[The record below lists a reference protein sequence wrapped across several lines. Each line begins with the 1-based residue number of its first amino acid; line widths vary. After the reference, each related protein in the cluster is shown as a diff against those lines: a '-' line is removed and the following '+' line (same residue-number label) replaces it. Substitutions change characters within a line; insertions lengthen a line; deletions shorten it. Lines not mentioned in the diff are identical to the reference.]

1 MDPSDIDWSSLSCDL
16 WLAQIASEG
25 LDFLMDIFIY
35 SNMPANPQ
43 DYKVLF
49 SALSTL
55 FSLKS
60 LSVIFDSLFFFLK
73 ISAILFIFYFCY
85 ILILKISKEEGIV
98 IMPFE
103 IPTGESVGKYN
114 GKAISDLMTYELLRI
129 KRINDEY
136 DKTPEE
142 YPAESENLRRQMIG
156 TQSESPEYREKGTGG
171 AGTRM
176 ISGKID
182 IPKIPII
189 IPESESLDYVMADV
203 GTIGT
208 GSFSLSLGGMIVAFK
223 RLCPGFGPI
232 PIITG
237 SICNYGK
244 TIIIVARLED
254 REIRAWEV
262 RRRVTKG
269 NSTPEEH
276 IPSMIRDLSFKI
288 ALYLYNMGLKS

>member
-1 MDPSDIDWSSLSCDL
+1 MDPSDIDWSGLSCDL

-129 KRINDEY
+129 KGIYDAY
-136 DKTPEE
+136 DKKPEE
-142 YPAESENLRRQMIG
+142 YSAKSEDLRRRMIG
-156 TQSESPEYREKGTGG
+156 IESESPEYREKGTGVV
-171 AGTRM
+171 GTGM
-176 ISGKID
+176 ISENID
-182 IPKIPII
+182 IPKIPAI
-189 IPESESLDYVMADV
+189 IPQCECLDYAMADV
-203 GTIGT
+203 GSIGT
-208 GSFSLSLGGMIVAFK
+208 GSFSLSLGRMIVAFK
-223 RLCPGFGPI
+223 RLCPSFSPI

-237 SICNYGK
+237 SVHNYDK
-244 TIIIVARLED
+244 IIIIIARLED
-254 REIRAWEV
+254 REIRTWEV
-262 RRRVTKG
+262 RRRATKG
-269 NSTPEEH
+269 DSTPAEH
-276 IPSMIRDLSFKI
+276 IPSMIRDLSYKI
-288 ALYLYNMGLKS
+288 ALDLSRRS